1 MRDVSIVGIGQTKV
15 GEHWDRSL
23 RDLAVESLWA
33 AMDDADI
40 EEADALY
47 VGNMLS
53 GEIAGQ
59 EHLATLVADFAA
71 LRGIEAVKVEAAS
84 AAGGAAVRMG
94 YLAVASGLHDIVI
107 VTGVEKMTD
116 RLSHCTTA
124 ALTLSADG
132 DYEAAHGV
140 SFVALSA
147 LLMRRYMVEYGV
159 KGEVFAAFSVN
170 AHRNAVDNPYA
181 MFPRPITEAAFCKAR
196 MICDPINLLDSAP
209 LADGAATV
217 VLCPTEMAYDFT
229 AEPLRIAASAVA
241 TDAVALHDR
250 QDPLFLRAAYESAW
264 RAYQQ
269 AGVGPQDIELFEL
282 HDAFTILAA
291 LSLEACGFAERGQ
304 GVRLA
309 QEGEIAP
316 GGRIP
321 ISTMGGLKARGHP
334 VGATGVYQIVELV
347 TQLRGAAAVHGEAL
361 AQAVAGPT
369 SRATVVKRGSSSW
382 GAVPRRGS
390 RLGMAQNIGGSGAT
404 AITHILESLS

>member
-1 MRDVSIVGIGQTKV
+1 MRDVSIIGVGQTKV

-33 AMDDADI
+33 AMDDAGL

-59 EHLATLVADFAA
+59 EHLATLIADFAG

-124 ALTLSADG
+124 ALTMSADG
-132 DYEAAHGV
+132 DYEAALGV
-140 SFVALSA
+140 SFVALNA
-147 LLMRRYMVEYGV
+147 LLMRRYMHEYGV
-159 KGEVFAAFSVN
+159 DREDFAAFSVN
-170 AHRNAVDNPYA
+170 AHRNAANNPYA
-181 MFPRPITEAAFCKAR
+181 MFPRPITEAAFCRAR

-209 LADGAATV
+209 IADGAATV
-217 VLCPTEMAYDFT
+217 VLCPTEMAYSFT
-229 AEPLRIAASAVA
+229 NEPVRIAASAVA

-250 QDPLFLRAAYESAW
+250 RDPLFLQAAYESAQ

-269 AGVGPQDIELFEL
+269 AAVGPEEMDLFEL
-282 HDAFTILAA
+282 HDAFTIMAT

-309 QEGEIAP
+309 QGEGIAP

-334 VGATGVYQIVELV
+334 VGATGVYQIVEV
-347 TQLRGAAAVHGEAL
+347 ATQLRGAMAIRHRVL
-361 AQAVAGPT
+361 AREMATSVVASVEVDPPSWPT
-369 SRATVVKRGSSSW
+369 PPRQRAH
-382 GAVPRRGS
+382 

-404 AITHILESLS
+404 AVTHILESLA